1 MIIAF
6 KEFANKFKG
15 SATVYIG
22 KFRWEDEDENPK
34 RREFS
39 QIAVCKDV
47 DTFSH
52 LCLSPNYQLDV
63 YTDVTKVECK
73 VDINTES
80 HDLDFAADR
89 IYIVAP
95 SFGGDL
101 RAAYAR
107 KNRYSVEK
115 RVLTLASKE
124 LTDWIK
130 GNYDLQKK
138 VKVAL
143 VEGPRWTYDYIPA
156 IERTNDSKECDKKA
170 RHALSQAKSAF
181 RRWLKYRNI
190 TETEYFDYLAQQ
202 KAEEKKQAKIE
213 AALEKRIKKEHNY
226 INDHL
231 FVFNYQGERV
241 VNCGYKSLL
250 INHLNVGKNTG
261 DFDACISKKNGVICD
276 EEYDH
281 NGYSKSCHFTM
292 VRRSF
297 TLNLKKGYNIYVV
310 GGLITFVR
318 GKLNR
323 SGMACEWVEQGKS
336 IADIHTVKGYLV
348 RGEHIVAS
356 SLKAAQR
363 ISRECRNKK
372 ALNLLNVRAKKAINK
387 KKLSD
392 HMFTFE
398 ESLAAGNC
406 RPGTQNFKNRY
417 EAAIGHE
424 ANEISLSDLRK
435 YGKEFGLKSYTE
447 RVINYVMS
455 KL

>member
-22 KFRWEDEDENPK
+22 KFRWEDKDENPK

-63 YTDVTKVECK
+63 YTDVMG
-73 VDINTES
+73 DYINTES
-80 HDLDFAADR
+80 KGLDSTADS
-89 IYIVAP
+89 IHIVAP
-95 SFGGDL
+95 SFGDDL
-101 RAAYAR
+101 RVAYAR

-124 LTDWIK
+124 LAYWIK
-130 GNYDLQKK
+130 GNYDLQEK
-138 VKVAL
+138 VEVAL
-143 VEGPRWTYDYIPA
+143 VEGPWMYNYYFA
-156 IERTNDSKECDKKA
+156 IERTNDTKECDKKA
-170 RHALSQAKSAF
+170 RHVLSQAKAAF
-181 RRWLKYRNI
+181 RRWLKSRNI
-190 TETEYFDYLAQQ
+190 TESEYFDYLAQQ

-241 VNCGYKSLL
+241 VNYEYKSLL

-276 EEYDH
+276 EEYDY

-372 ALNLLNVRAKKAINK
+372 ALNLLNVRAKEAINE

-447 RVINYVMS
+447 RVVNYVMS